1 MAGKAGGKLI
11 WFTVGVAVGAAA
23 ALLYAPV
30 SGEEMRQKIADITDQ
45 GRTALA
51 EHGGEIFEKGK
62 RMIEKGRRIAD
73 EAAELF
79 ERGRSLVE
87 GVVGNA

>member
-1 MAGKAGGKLI
+1 MAGGKLI
-11 WFTVGVAVGAAA
+11 WFTAGVAVGAAVG
-23 ALLYAPV
+23 LLCAPV
-30 SGEEMRQKIADITDQ
+30 SGQEMRQKIADITDQ

-79 ERGRSLVE
+79 ERGRNLME